1 MEATL
6 STPWGTP
13 PKARFIIH
21 LEPQGEQVTKTRVMG
36 AGVIGASGAYRLT
49 QAGAAV
55 TVLEAM
61 RIGAIPPGISFA
73 WTAGYRSVDRNCE
86 GISQ

>member
-21 LEPQGEQVTKTRVMG
+21 LEPQGEQMTKTRVMG

-61 RIGAIPPGISFA
+61 RIGATAPALASPGPLRIGQSIG
-73 WTAGYRSVDRNCE
+73 TARE
-86 GISQ
+86 

>member
-1 MEATL
+1 M
-6 STPWGTP
+6 
-13 PKARFIIH
+13 
-21 LEPQGEQVTKTRVMG
+21 TKTRVIG

-61 RIGAIPPGISFA
+61 RIGATPPALASPGPLGIGQSIG
-73 WTAGYRSVDRNCE
+73 TARE
-86 GISQ
+86 

>member
-13 PKARFIIH
+13 PKVRFIIH
-21 LEPQGEQVTKTRVMG
+21 LEPQGEQMTKTRVIG

-55 TVLEAM
+55 TVL
-61 RIGAIPPGISFA
+61 
-73 WTAGYRSVDRNCE
+73 
-86 GISQ
+86 

>member
-21 LEPQGEQVTKTRVMG
+21 LEPQGGANDQEQMTKTRVIG
-36 AGVIGASGAYRLT
+36 AGVIDASGAYRLT

-61 RIGAIPPGISFA
+61 RIGATP
-73 WTAGYRSVDRNCE
+73 RH
-86 GISQ
+86 